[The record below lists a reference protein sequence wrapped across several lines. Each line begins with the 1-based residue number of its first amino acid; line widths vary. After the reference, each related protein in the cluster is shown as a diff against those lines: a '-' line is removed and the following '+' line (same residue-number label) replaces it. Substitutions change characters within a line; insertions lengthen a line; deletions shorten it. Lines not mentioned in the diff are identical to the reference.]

1 MFIVVFEE
9 TWTEWDSIDGIMVL
23 DEPGFVVVLVI
34 VLVTSVVVMVVM
46 APVSVDET
54 SLRISVF
61 WSFL

>member
-23 DEPGFVVVLVI
+23 DEPGFVAMLVI